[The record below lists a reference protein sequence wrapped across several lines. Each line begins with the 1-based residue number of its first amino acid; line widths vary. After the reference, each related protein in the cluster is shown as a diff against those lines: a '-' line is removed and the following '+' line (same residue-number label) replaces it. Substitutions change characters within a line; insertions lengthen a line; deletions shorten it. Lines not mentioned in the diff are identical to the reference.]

1 MLLFVGTLGAQG
13 IPRLLLLVPW
23 SRKFPQAKNWGGC
36 GITPFSAYCTTSK
49 SSWLIYFAQFSN
61 LLSWPAWN
69 SHDRFDECP
78 IHLYSV
84 VFYQGNYPILTCCL
98 FSHASLGFLRPCP
111 FQELLPDVLPVFFTS
126 DPLTFPPRGKG
137 PRAGFLLR
145 CWEDLRLIFTH
156 ESQQYT
162 LSSSGAEVGNWIWKG
177 AVHTYSSY
185 YCSTKLNLTMRY
197 R

>member
-1 MLLFVGTLGAQG
+1 
-13 IPRLLLLVPW
+13 
-23 SRKFPQAKNWGGC
+23 
-36 GITPFSAYCTTSK
+36 
-49 SSWLIYFAQFSN
+49 
-61 LLSWPAWN
+61 LSWPAWN

-137 PRAGFLLR
+137 PRAGFLEMLGRLEANFYPRVSAVYSLQLR
-145 CWEDLRLIFTH
+145 SRSW
-156 ESQQYT
+156 
-162 LSSSGAEVGNWIWKG
+162 
-177 AVHTYSSY
+177 
-185 YCSTKLNLTMRY
+185 
-197 R
+197 